1 MPDAAARA
9 AAIAALALGWGGGAA
24 QGSERQLALGR
35 HLAQECAS
43 CHGAG
48 SSSAIPPLAGRD
60 AVSLVQAL
68 EAYRRGE
75 RTNPAMVSVAQ
86 SLDDQQIRAL
96 ALYFASLAGTPES
109 PGKAAAGSDA
119 RPRRR

>member
-9 AAIAALALGWGGGAA
+9 AAIAALALVWGDGAA
-24 QGSERQLALGR
+24 QGSQKLMALGR

-48 SSSAIPPLAGRD
+48 SSAIPPLAGRD
-60 AVSLVQAL
+60 AESLVQAL

-86 SLDDQQIRAL
+86 SLDDEQIRAL
-96 ALYFASLAGTPES
+96 ALFFASLEGAPEG
-109 PGKAAAGSDA
+109 PGKAAAGGA
-119 RPRRR
+119 RPPKR

>member
-9 AAIAALALGWGGGAA
+9 AATAALALVWAVPA
-24 QGSERQLALGR
+24 SQASERQLALGR

-48 SSSAIPPLAGRD
+48 RSAIPPLAGRD
-60 AVSLVQAL
+60 AESLVQAL

-96 ALYFASLAGTPES
+96 ALYFASLAGAPES
-109 PGKAAAGSDA
+109 PGKAATAGDA